1 MCILVVIV
9 IVVIVLVGQ
18 DIPLLRYVGISWATL
33 SCPTQPVVKKSSD
46 EVVKLIIMS
55 SCRFEAFWDPTVS
68 YMYMDDKQHN
78 PWYIDLG
85 ECSN

>member
-1 MCILVVIV
+1 MCILVVIM

-46 EVVKLIIMS
+46 EVDYYVIIQ
-55 SCRFEAFWDPTVS
+55 V
-68 YMYMDDKQHN
+68 
-78 PWYIDLG
+78 
-85 ECSN
+85 

>member
-1 MCILVVIV
+1 MYFSCDNDSCDSPCWT
-9 IVVIVLVGQ
+9 GYS
-18 DIPLLRYVGISWATL
+18 LLRYVGISWATL
-33 SCPTQPVVKKSSD
+33 SCPSQPVVKKSSD

-55 SCRFEAFWDPTVS
+55 SYRFEAFWDPTVS